1 VVDQLSDL
9 FHTTDKVK
17 TQEVVKSRG
26 QHCGDVEVTGYLAN
40 VSGPVSLVMDLRM
53 TVSEVHLTPVLMDT
67 YTTLWI

>member
-1 VVDQLSDL
+1 MVDQLSDL